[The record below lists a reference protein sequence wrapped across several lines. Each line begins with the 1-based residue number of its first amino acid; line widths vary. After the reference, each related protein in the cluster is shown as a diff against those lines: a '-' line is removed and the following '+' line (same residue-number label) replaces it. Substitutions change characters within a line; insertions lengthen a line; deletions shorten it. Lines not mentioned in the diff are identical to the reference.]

1 MKSALVFVL
10 LIVSPIWLFA
20 QKDPMKFG
28 KISQEEVDLQYFEKD
43 SSAVAVVLADYG
55 HAYINLS
62 IGKLI
67 FERHTRIKILKK
79 EGLDHA
85 RGSILLYHSGTSEET
100 VSKLKGVTY
109 NVVDG
114 KLEETK
120 MSKNSIFTEKY
131 NRNYNIQKFAFEN
144 VKVGSII
151 EYSYAVYSEFFFN
164 FPSWE
169 FQSTIPTIWSEYRAD
184 IPDFF
189 FYEKYMQGYLPL
201 AIADVEKRSQGQS
214 LFSAHRWVAENA

>member
-79 EGLDHA
+79 ERSEEH
-85 RGSILLYHSGTSEET
+85 TSELHSRENL
-100 VSKLKGVTY
+100 VCRLL
-109 NVVDG
+109 
-114 KLEETK
+114 LEK
-120 MSKNSIFTEKY
+120 
-131 NRNYNIQKFAFEN
+131 
-144 VKVGSII
+144 
-151 EYSYAVYSEFFFN
+151 
-164 FPSWE
+164 
-169 FQSTIPTIWSEYRAD
+169 
-184 IPDFF
+184 
-189 FYEKYMQGYLPL
+189 
-201 AIADVEKRSQGQS
+201 
-214 LFSAHRWVAENA
+214 